1 MLGNLFNKWF
11 TISKKKEQKNKK
23 NTITNNFLLPKAD
36 SISLKWKRSKEIID
50 YLEEKD
56 IQKLTVF
63 QRWAKKHEK
72 CLDFDAK
79 IQKSDMV
86 YRKLNTLF
94 AKYKRISDKVVD
106 NNSGKI
112 SQEDLEMLC
121 NDWMYEFYLA
131 IKE

>member
-1 MLGNLFNKWF
+1 M
-11 TISKKKEQKNKK
+11 
-23 NTITNNFLLPKAD
+23 
-36 SISLKWKRSKEIID
+36 RSKEILN

-56 IQKLTVF
+56 IQKLSVF
-63 QRWAKKHEK
+63 QRWAKRHEK
-72 CLDFDAK
+72 CFNNIVFIVTQSYFDAK
-79 IQKSDMV
+79 TQKSDMV

-106 NNSGKI
+106 SNSGKI

>member
-1 MLGNLFNKWF
+1 MLGNLFKKF
-11 TISKKKEQKNKK
+11 QFKKKKLQKTEQ
-23 NTITNNFLLPKAD
+23 NTVNSDSLLPNGF
-36 SISLKWKRSKEIID
+36 INLNLVRSKEILN

-56 IQKLTVF
+56 IQKLPVF
-63 QRWAKKHEK
+63 QRWAKRHEK
-72 CLDFDAK
+72 CLDFDVK
-79 IQKSDMV
+79 TQKSDMV

-121 NDWMYEFYLA
+121 DDWMYEFYLA

>member
-1 MLGNLFNKWF
+1 MLGNLFKKF
-11 TISKKKEQKNKK
+11 QFKKKKLQKTEQNIV
-23 NTITNNFLLPKAD
+23 NSDSLLPNGF
-36 SISLKWKRSKEIID
+36 INLNLVRSKEILN

-56 IQKLTVF
+56 IQKLPVF
-63 QRWAKKHEK
+63 QRWAKRHEK
-72 CLDFDAK
+72 CLDFDVK
-79 IQKSDMV
+79 TQKSDMV

>member
-1 MLGNLFNKWF
+1 MLGNLFKRF
-11 TISKKKEQKNKK
+11 TVSKKKEQKNEK
-23 NTITNNFLLPKAD
+23 NTVNSDSLLPNGF
-36 SISLKWKRSKEIID
+36 INLNLVRSKEILN

-56 IQKLTVF
+56 IQKLTAF
-63 QRWAKKHEK
+63 QRWAKRHEK

-79 IQKSDMV
+79 TQKSDMV

-112 SQEDLEMLC
+112 SQEDLEILC

>member
-1 MLGNLFNKWF
+1 MLGNLFKKF
-11 TISKKKEQKNKK
+11 QFKKKKLQKTEQNIV
-23 NTITNNFLLPKAD
+23 NSDSLLPNGF
-36 SISLKWKRSKEIID
+36 INLNLVRSKEILN

-56 IQKLTVF
+56 IQRLPVF
-63 QRWAKKHEK
+63 QRWAKRHEK
-72 CLDFDAK
+72 CLDFDVK
-79 IQKSDMV
+79 TQKSDMV

-106 NNSGKI
+106 SNSGKI
-112 SQEDLEMLC
+112 SQEDLEILC

>member
-1 MLGNLFNKWF
+1 MLGNLFKKF
-11 TISKKKEQKNKK
+11 QFKKKKLQKTEQ
-23 NTITNNFLLPKAD
+23 NTVNSDSLLPNGF
-36 SISLKWKRSKEIID
+36 INLNLVRSKEVLN

-56 IQKLTVF
+56 IQKLPVF
-63 QRWAKKHEK
+63 QRWAKRHEK
-72 CLDFDAK
+72 CLDFDVK
-79 IQKSDMV
+79 TQKSDMV

-121 NDWMYEFYLA
+121 DDWMYEFYLA